1 MSTRSD
7 RPREFTGWHMLF
19 LMVAFFAVI
28 IAVNVTMAVFANSS
42 WSGLVVKNSYVAS
55 QHFNERA
62 AEGRARA
69 ALGWNAVLT
78 IADDHFSWRL
88 TDASGSP
95 VRIDGATALLRR
107 PVAANE
113 DHALTLV
120 SAGDGTHTAEL
131 HGLADGVWIVE
142 VDAEAG
148 LSEPFRDIRRVV
160 VTGGRLQ

>member
-1 MSTRSD
+1 MRAKSD
-7 RPREFTGWHMLF
+7 RPREFTGRHMLF
-19 LMVAFFAVI
+19 LMIAFFMVI
-28 IAVNVTMAVFANSS
+28 LTANLTMAVFANSS

-69 ALGWNAVLT
+69 ALGWSAALS
-78 IADDHFSWRL
+78 IADDRFSWRL

-95 VRIDGATALLRR
+95 VRIDGATAVLRR
-107 PVAANE
+107 PVAADE
-113 DHALTLV
+113 DHALTLA
-120 SAGDGTHTAEL
+120 SAGDGTYAAQL

-148 LSEPFRDIRRVV
+148 LGEPYRDIRRVV

>member
-1 MSTRSD
+1 MTAQSD
-7 RPREFTGWHMLF
+7 RPREFTGKHMLF
-19 LMVAFFAVI
+19 LIVAFFAVI
-28 IAVNVTMAVFANSS
+28 ITVNVTMAVFASSS

-55 QHFNERA
+55 QHFNERS

-69 ALGWNAVLT
+69 ALGWNAALS
-78 IADDHFSWRL
+78 IADDRLSWRL

-95 VRIDGATALLRR
+95 VRIDAATAILRR

-113 DHALTLV
+113 DHALTLIA
-120 SAGDGTHTAEL
+120 AGDGTHAADL

-148 LSEPFRDIRRVV
+148 LGEPYRDIRRIVV
-160 VTGGRLQ
+160 KDGRLQ